1 MAKRNSMSDQL
12 DVAIEAMMTHPDRP
26 LGSVDSRLAA
36 LLRIAGD
43 LRDLPSSAFK
53 ARLKAELLSAAQRE
67 AGAVPVPPHY
77 GKVLVTVEDYIAR
90 IAEFAQQ
97 PPLMPYDLNTAFS
110 GLSDRGVRF
119 LTPLNECAI
128 GVSRYSGEPHW
139 ERHLG
144 GDELL
149 HILEGEAD
157 VVTLTEEG
165 PIRSHLRPGSIF
177 VCPRGL
183 WHRVMARSN
192 LSMFFATPTAT
203 EAMDAAPPSP
213 QPPRGR
219 RSGARKGSR
228 RSDLETR
235 LVAHDLDAALTDLP
249 ELHITS
255 NTTAEEADAAT
266 RLITSVGPCTVGVV
280 RFSGLTPWER
290 HPDGDELLHV
300 LDGIIDVTVLTDDGP
315 AEVTLDAGSVFVCPK
330 GLWHRQRPHA
340 SATLLFSTPT
350 HTTEVTFADDPR
362 SRSL

>member
-1 MAKRNSMSDQL
+1 MMA
-12 DVAIEAMMTHPDRP
+12 HPDRP
-26 LGSVDSRLAA
+26 PGSLDSRLAA

-53 ARLKAELLSAAQRE
+53 ARLKAELLSEAERAAAAE
-67 AGAVPVPPHY
+67 SVPAHY
-77 GKVLVTVEDYIAR
+77 GKVLVTVDDYVAR
-90 IAEFAQQ
+90 LAEFAQQ
-97 PPLMPYDLNTAFS
+97 PPLMPYDLSTAFS

-128 GVSRYSGEPHW
+128 GVSRFSGQPHW

-149 HILEGEAD
+149 HILDGEAD
-157 VVTLTEEG
+157 VVTLTEDG
-165 PIRSHLRPGSIF
+165 PVRSHLRAGSIF

-183 WHRVMARSN
+183 WHRVTARSN

-203 EAMDAAPPSP
+203 EAMVADPPSATP
-213 QPPRGR
+213 HRKRRRGA
-219 RSGARKGSR
+219 SKGSGR
-228 RSDLETR
+228 TEMEAR

-249 ELHITS
+249 ELTITS
-255 NTTAEEADAAT
+255 NTSAEEADAAT
-266 RLITSVGPCTVGVV
+266 RLIASVGPCTLGVI

-300 LDGIIDVTVLTDDGP
+300 LDGTIDVTVLTDDGP

-330 GLWHRQRPHA
+330 GLWHRQRPRE

-350 HTTEVTFADDPR
+350 HTTEATFADDPR
-362 SRSL
+362 SRPM